1 LTRLLEGAHFLKKA
15 LDLPLGQRYTLNPN
29 MASASSTDS
38 KALASSLS
46 KLNISSKKP
55 KAAPVADSWEDEDL
69 SDEDTE
75 TDEPSKHKRNT
86 SNTEDEDD
94 GTSAPPPT
102 PASPSGKYPDDVL
115 YNPYKSIQPSRERG
129 SGNKTPERRPEKTT
143 SVAAR
148 MIAGSLGV
156 RAPKRTEEQREF
168 DKAVKEKEK
177 KRRAEEKDRAE
188 QAEKLK
194 ASVWED

>member
-1 LTRLLEGAHFLKKA
+1 
-15 LDLPLGQRYTLNPN
+15 
-29 MASASSTDS
+29 MAE
-38 KALASSLS
+38 
-46 KLNISSKKP
+46 
-55 KAAPVADSWEDEDL
+55 SWDDEDL

-75 TDEPSKHKRNT
+75 TDEPSKHDRNV
-86 SNTEDEDD
+86 SNISNITDD
-94 GTSAPPPT
+94 GPSAPPPT
-102 PASPSGKYPDDVL
+102 PASPTGRYPEDTFD
-115 YNPYKSIQPSRERG
+115 NPYKSLQPSRERQG
-129 SGNKTPERRPEKTT
+129 SGNRTPERRPEKTT

-177 KRRAEEKDRAE
+177 KRRAEEKEKAE
-188 QAEKLK
+188 QEEKLK

>member
-1 LTRLLEGAHFLKKA
+1 
-15 LDLPLGQRYTLNPN
+15 
-29 MASASSTDS
+29 MASTSSTDS
-38 KALASSLS
+38 RALTSSLS
-46 KLNISSKKP
+46 KLNIASSKKP

-69 SDEDTE
+69 SGEDTE

-86 SNTEDEDD
+86 STAEDEDD

-102 PASPSGKYPDDVL
+102 PASPSGRYPEDAFD
-115 YNPYKSIQPSRERG
+115 NPYKSIQPSREQA
-129 SGNKTPERRPEKTT
+129 SGNRTPERRPEKTT

-168 DKAVKEKEK
+168 DRAVKEKEK
-177 KRRAEEKDRAE
+177 KRRAEEKERAE
-188 QAEKLK
+188 QEEKLK

>member
-1 LTRLLEGAHFLKKA
+1 
-15 LDLPLGQRYTLNPN
+15 
-29 MASASSTDS
+29 MASTSSDS
-38 KALASSLS
+38 RALASSLS
-46 KLNISSKKP
+46 KLNIASSKKP

-75 TDEPSKHKRNT
+75 TDEPSNHKRNV
-86 SNTEDEDD
+86 SNATNEDD
-94 GTSAPPPT
+94 GLSAPPPT
-102 PASPSGKYPDDVL
+102 PASPSGRYPGDVFD
-115 YNPYKSIQPSRERG
+115 NPYKSLQPSRERG
-129 SGNKTPERRPEKTT
+129 SGNRTPERRPEKTT

-177 KRRAEEKDRAE
+177 KRRAEEKERATQE
-188 QAEKLK
+188 EKLK